1 MEIDDYIERIIEKGD
16 IRDMNTLSDILEE
29 LMKVIKEYDTECYKK
44 YEMELYKM
52 AYGNTLSKEL
62 AEKIVN
68 KMKPYGEKWTM
79 NETMDIQE
87 RYGLDR
93 IKSSDFYIVLNSAY
107 NDFNNLFGDDIDM
120 YVRYAEDFINDE
132 DAVDGKV
139 FLYYTTI
146 PRK

>member
-29 LMKVIKEYDTECYKK
+29 LMKVVKDYDTECYKK

-93 IKSSDFYIVLNSAY
+93 IKSSSFYVVLNSAY
-107 NDFNNLFGDDIDM
+107 NDFNNLFGEDLDM
-120 YVRYAEDFINDE
+120 YVRYTEDFINDE
-132 DAVDGKV
+132 DAVEDKV
-139 FLYYTTI
+139 FIYYTTLV
-146 PRK
+146 KK

>member
-1 MEIDDYIERIIEKGD
+1 MDIDDYIERIIEKGD

-29 LMKVIKEYDTECYKK
+29 LMKVVKDYDTECYKK
-44 YEMELYKM
+44 YEIELYKM

-93 IKSSDFYIVLNSAY
+93 IKSSDFYTILNSAY

-120 YVRYAEDFINDE
+120 YVRYTEDFINDE
-132 DAVDGKV
+132 DAVEDKV
-139 FLYYTTI
+139 FIYYTTLV
-146 PRK
+146 KK

>member
-29 LMKVIKEYDTECYKK
+29 LMKVVKNYDTECYKK

-93 IKSSDFYIVLNSAY
+93 IKSSSFYVVLNSAY
-107 NDFNNLFGDDIDM
+107 NDFNNLFGEDLDM

-132 DAVDGKV
+132 DAVEDKV
-139 FLYYTTI
+139 FIYYTTLV
-146 PRK
+146 KK

>member
-1 MEIDDYIERIIEKGD
+1 MDIDDYIERIIEKGD

-29 LMKVIKEYDTECYKK
+29 LMKVVKDYDTECYKK

-62 AEKIVN
+62 AEKIVD

-93 IKSSDFYIVLNSAY
+93 IKSSSFYVVLNSAY
-107 NDFNNLFGDDIDM
+107 NDFNNLFGEDLDM
-120 YVRYAEDFINDE
+120 YVRYTEDFINDE
-132 DAVDGKV
+132 DTVEDKV
-139 FLYYTTI
+139 FIYYTTLV
-146 PRK
+146 KK

>member
-1 MEIDDYIERIIEKGD
+1 MDIDDYIERIIEKGD

-29 LMKVIKEYDTECYKK
+29 LMKVVKDYDTECYKK

-62 AEKIVN
+62 AEKIVD

-93 IKSSDFYIVLNSAY
+93 IKSSSFYVVLNSAY
-107 NDFNNLFGDDIDM
+107 NDFNNLFGEDLDM

-132 DAVDGKV
+132 DAVEDKV
-139 FLYYTTI
+139 FIYYTTLV
-146 PRK
+146 KK

>member
-1 MEIDDYIERIIEKGD
+1 MDIDDYIERIIEKGD

-29 LMKVIKEYDTECYKK
+29 LMKVVKDYDTECYKK

-62 AEKIVN
+62 AEKIVD

>member
-1 MEIDDYIERIIEKGD
+1 LDIDDYIERIIEKGD

-29 LMKVIKEYDTECYKK
+29 LMKVVKDYDTECYKK

-120 YVRYAEDFINDE
+120 YVRYTEDFINDE

>member
-1 MEIDDYIERIIEKGD
+1 MDIDDYIERIIEKSD

-29 LMKVIKEYDTECYKK
+29 LMKVVKDYDTECYKK

-68 KMKPYGEKWTM
+68 KMKPYGEKWTI

-93 IKSSDFYIVLNSAY
+93 IKSSSFYVVLNSAY
-107 NDFNNLFGDDIDM
+107 NDFNNLFGEDLDM
-120 YVRYAEDFINDE
+120 YVRYTEDFINDE
-132 DAVDGKV
+132 DAVEDKV
-139 FLYYTTI
+139 FIYYTTLV
-146 PRK
+146 KK

>member
-1 MEIDDYIERIIEKGD
+1 MDIDDYIERIIEKGD

-29 LMKVIKEYDTECYKK
+29 LMKVVKDYDTECYKK

-62 AEKIVN
+62 AEKIVD

-93 IKSSDFYIVLNSAY
+93 IKSSSFYVVLNSAY
-107 NDFNNLFGDDIDM
+107 NDFNNLFGEDLDM
-120 YVRYAEDFINDE
+120 YVRYTEDFTNDE
-132 DAVDGKV
+132 DAVEDKV
-139 FLYYTTI
+139 FIYYTTLV
-146 PRK
+146 KK

>member
-1 MEIDDYIERIIEKGD
+1 MDIDDYIERIIEKGD

-29 LMKVIKEYDTECYKK
+29 LMKVVKDYDTECYKK

-93 IKSSDFYIVLNSAY
+93 IKSSSFYVVLNSAY
-107 NDFNNLFGDDIDM
+107 NDFNNLFGEDLDM
-120 YVRYAEDFINDE
+120 YVRYTEDFINDE
-132 DAVDGKV
+132 DAVEDKV
-139 FLYYTTI
+139 FIYYTTI

>member
-1 MEIDDYIERIIEKGD
+1 MDIDDYIERIIEKGD

-29 LMKVIKEYDTECYKK
+29 LMKVVKDYDTECYKK

-93 IKSSDFYIVLNSAY
+93 IKSSSFYVVLNSAY
-107 NDFNNLFGDDIDM
+107 NDFNNLFGEDLDM
-120 YVRYAEDFINDE
+120 YVRYTEDFINDE
-132 DAVDGKV
+132 DAVEDKV
-139 FLYYTTI
+139 FIYYTTLV
-146 PRK
+146 KK

>member
-1 MEIDDYIERIIEKGD
+1 MDIDDYIERIIEKGD

-29 LMKVIKEYDTECYKK
+29 LMKVVKDYDTECYKK

-93 IKSSDFYIVLNSAY
+93 IKSSSFYVVINSAY
-107 NDFNNLFGDDIDM
+107 NDFNNLFGEDLDM

-132 DAVDGKV
+132 DAVEDKV
-139 FLYYTTI
+139 FIYYTTLV
-146 PRK
+146 KK

>member
-1 MEIDDYIERIIEKGD
+1 MDIDDYIERIIEKGD

-29 LMKVIKEYDTECYKK
+29 LMKVVKDYDTECYKK

-62 AEKIVN
+62 AEKIVD

-93 IKSSDFYIVLNSAY
+93 IKSSSFYVVLNSAY
-107 NDFNNLFGDDIDM
+107 NDFNNLFGEDLDM
-120 YVRYAEDFINDE
+120 YVRYTEDFINDE
-132 DAVDGKV
+132 DAVEDKV
-139 FLYYTTI
+139 FIYYTTLV
-146 PRK
+146 KK

>member
-1 MEIDDYIERIIEKGD
+1 MDIDDYIERIIEKGD

-29 LMKVIKEYDTECYKK
+29 LMKVVKDYDTECYKK

-93 IKSSDFYIVLNSAY
+93 IKSSSFYVVLNSAY
-107 NDFNNLFGDDIDM
+107 NDFNSLFGEDLDM
-120 YVRYAEDFINDE
+120 YVRYTEDFINDE
-132 DAVDGKV
+132 DAVEDKV
-139 FLYYTTI
+139 FIYYTTLV
-146 PRK
+146 KK

>member
-1 MEIDDYIERIIEKGD
+1 MDIDDYIERIIEKGD

-29 LMKVIKEYDTECYKK
+29 LMKVVKDYDTECYKK

-93 IKSSDFYIVLNSAY
+93 IKSSDFYTILNSAY

-120 YVRYAEDFINDE
+120 YVRYTEDFINDE

>member
-1 MEIDDYIERIIEKGD
+1 MDIDDYIERIIEKGD

-29 LMKVIKEYDTECYKK
+29 LMKVVKDYDTECYKK

-62 AEKIVN
+62 AEKIVD

-93 IKSSDFYIVLNSAY
+93 IKSSDFYTILNSAY
-107 NDFNNLFGDDIDM
+107 NDFNNLFDDDIDM

-132 DAVDGKV
+132 DAVEGKV
-139 FLYYTTI
+139 FLYFTTI

>member
-1 MEIDDYIERIIEKGD
+1 MDIDDYIERIIEKGD

-29 LMKVIKEYDTECYKK
+29 LMKVVKDYDTECYKK

-120 YVRYAEDFINDE
+120 YVRYTEDFINDE

>member
-1 MEIDDYIERIIEKGD
+1 MDIDDYIERIIEKGD

-29 LMKVIKEYDTECYKK
+29 LMKVVKDYDTECYKK

-62 AEKIVN
+62 AEKIVD

-93 IKSSDFYIVLNSAY
+93 IKSSDFYTILNSAY

-132 DAVDGKV
+132 DAVEGKV
-139 FLYYTTI
+139 FLYFTTI

>member
-1 MEIDDYIERIIEKGD
+1 MDIDDYIERIIEKGD

-29 LMKVIKEYDTECYKK
+29 LMKVVKDYDTECYKK

-87 RYGLDR
+87 RYG
-93 IKSSDFYIVLNSAY
+93 
-107 NDFNNLFGDDIDM
+107 
-120 YVRYAEDFINDE
+120 
-132 DAVDGKV
+132 
-139 FLYYTTI
+139 
-146 PRK
+146 